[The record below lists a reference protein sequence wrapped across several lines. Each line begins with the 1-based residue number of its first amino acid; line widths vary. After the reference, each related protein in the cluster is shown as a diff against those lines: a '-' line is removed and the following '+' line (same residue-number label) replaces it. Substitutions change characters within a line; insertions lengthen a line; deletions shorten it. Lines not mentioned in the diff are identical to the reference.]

1 MKGANVVKQ
10 LFTPSSD
17 PAQIK
22 AFVDI
27 FNINFQDAGI
37 KLDLS
42 HLIPP
47 TLSSSTAATAG
58 DQGTGVGN
66 G

>member
-1 MKGANVVKQ
+1 MVKQ
-10 LFTPSSD
+10 LFTPTSD

-27 FNINFQDAGI
+27 FNTNFQDAGI
-37 KLDLS
+37 HLDLS

-47 TLSSSTAATAG
+47 NPSSSSAATAG
-58 DQGTGVGN
+58 DQGIGVGN